1 MQKPVVAVLFG
12 GWSSEYSVSLHSAR
26 AVLAA
31 LDRNK
36 YQIVPV
42 GITREGNWFH
52 YTGPLETLEEDTWTR
67 NPACLTPPPCLWTG
81 AGKPC

>member
-12 GWSSEYSVSLHSAR
+12 GCSSEYSVSLHSAR

-52 YTGPLETLEEDTWTR
+52 YTGPLETLEPETR
-67 NPACLTPPPCLWTG
+67 PASPPPPCLRTG